1 MKIKQIIS
9 KIKRNL
15 YLKYITGNIG
25 KTIEQDN
32 KIICYVNK
40 KKLIK
45 KNKKEALLYHYPLRN
60 INNEKICYILENIK
74 LDNIPLSIIISQDN
88 ELIIKNCE
96 LNVEFINIDEG
107 KCTID
112 NSKINGF
119 YKTTIIYS
127 KDLII
132 KNMNNNSFKLLGGDK
147 LKLNAYNNLTII
159 NSNLSQNNE
168 PYLNIQITSNNKLN
182 IINSKIK
189 GKIITINTPILNM
202 DNKSVLKSTNIT
214 KIYSEDFNS
223 INITSPTILLNGELV
238 KKNQETI
245 ILKKVKSTLE
255 EKRLELIN
263 YLKLIKN
270 EINSN
275 NKIKLNNYKT
285 ELENKPLIK
294 SIK

>member
-25 KTIEQDN
+25 KTIEKDN

-40 KKLIK
+40 KKLIQR
-45 KNKKEALLYHYPLRN
+45 NKKEAQLFSYPLRN
-60 INNEKICYILENIK
+60 INNEKICYVLENIK
-74 LDNIPLSIIISQDN
+74 LYNIPLSIIILQDN

-96 LNVEFINIDEG
+96 LNVESINIDEG

-112 NSKINGF
+112 NSKIKVFSGRTLVYAKN
-119 YKTTIIYS
+119 
-127 KDLII
+127 LII
-132 KNMNNNSFKLLGGDK
+132 KNINSGIKLYGNDK
-147 LKLNAYNNLTII
+147 LKLNAHNNLTIM
-159 NSNLSQNNE
+159 NSKLFQEDE
-168 PYLNIQITSNNKLN
+168 PYLNIQIIVNNKLN
-182 IINSKIK
+182 IINSVIK
-189 GKIITINTPILNM
+189 GKIITINAPILNM
-202 DNKSVLKSTNIT
+202 NKKSNLESTNIT
-214 KIYSEDFNS
+214 KIYSEDFNNIS
-223 INITSPTILLNGELV
+223 IISPTILLNGELV

>member
-1 MKIKQIIS
+1 
-9 KIKRNL
+9 
-15 YLKYITGNIG
+15 
-25 KTIEQDN
+25 
-32 KIICYVNK
+32 
-40 KKLIK
+40 
-45 KNKKEALLYHYPLRN
+45 
-60 INNEKICYILENIK
+60 
-74 LDNIPLSIIISQDN
+74 
-88 ELIIKNCE
+88 
-96 LNVEFINIDEG
+96 
-107 KCTID
+107 
-112 NSKINGF
+112 
-119 YKTTIIYS
+119 
-127 KDLII
+127 
-132 KNMNNNSFKLLGGDK
+132 MNNNSFKLLGGDK